1 MTGLSSSHCSLDRL
15 IITHFAKKDHIRAL
29 PECGTQR
36 SKIAFSICTDLT
48 LAYNAAVVAVQVLK
62 RVFQSDDMS
71 LACMVDPVD
80 QAGHSGGFSAAC
92 GACDKNHSTGIVS
105 NVHNVI
111 RDHKLCRIRQ
121 PESDHTDHGSKGTT
135 LFVSI
140 DAEAGNTGNGK
151 RKVIVAGFQKF

>member
-1 MTGLSSSHCSLDRL
+1 
-15 IITHFAKKDHIRAL
+15 
-29 PECGTQR
+29 
-36 SKIAFSICTDLT
+36 
-48 LAYNAAVVAVQVLK
+48 
-62 RVFQSDDMS
+62 
-71 LACMVDPVD
+71 MVDPVD
-80 QAGHSGGFSAAC
+80 QAGHSGGFSTAC
-92 GACDKNHSTGIVS
+92 RTCHKNHSTGIVS

-121 PESDHTDHGSKGTT
+121 PESDYTDHGSEGTT